1 MSIVIIPF
9 LFPLPSRKDAP
20 PKTKT
25 FRRMKETDGIYD
37 LITNFIDANGYSSST
52 VYGFIA
58 GLLLSS
64 GFLLNM
70 LANGL
75 KEAKKTFVNP
85 VSLTVY
91 GVIIA
96 LFFSILPV
104 FFNKTFFEGMW
115 LPEFS
120 LPLLGTLHIGT
131 PLFFDVGVFMAVI
144 GFTVSVIFDLE
155 KAE

>member
-1 MSIVIIPF
+1 MNSVLLQLTSSYLKYILYILALWF
-9 LFPLPSRKDAP
+9 LLKGHNKP
-20 PKTKT
+20 
-25 FRRMKETDGIYD
+25 G
-37 LITNFIDANGYSSST
+37 G
-52 VYGFIA
+52 GFIA

-64 GFLLNM
+64 GFLLDM

-75 KEAKKTFVNP
+75 AKARKDIFMNP
-85 VSLTVY
+85 VSLTVF

-96 LFFSILPV
+96 LFFSVLPI
-104 FFNKTFFEGMW
+104 FFNKAFFEGMW

-131 PLFFDVGVFMAVI
+131 PLFFDLGVFMAVI